1 MGPIRRQP
9 AALAAR
15 AAVLS
20 VVLVSAAAC
29 GSSPTPAKSSTG
41 KPDKVAAGVIAIV
54 DVAPIYLGKQKGF
67 FSQRNIDLTLSTS
80 QGGAAI
86 VPGVVG
92 GQFQIGFSNVTSLLL
107 AAAKGLPLKIVCN
120 GVTSTGVA
128 DKDYSGV
135 VVKSGS
141 PVKTAA
147 DLAGK
152 TVAVNTLKNI
162 GDTTVRASVRK
173 AGGDPKA
180 VKFVELAFP
189 DMPAA
194 LQAGRV
200 DAIWEVE
207 PFLTAA
213 TAAGGRMVAA
223 NYVDAA
229 PNLTVATYFTSV
241 ALTKSN
247 PDLVKRFTEA
257 MNESLTY
264 ADAHPDEVRQV
275 LATYTQIAVDVA
287 AKIVLPKWPTDI
299 NRPSV
304 QALADLA
311 VGDGLLTKAPDL
323 NALLP

>member
-1 MGPIRRQP
+1 MRRQL
-9 AALAAR
+9 AALIAR
-15 AAVLS
+15 AGLASAL
-20 VVLVSAAAC
+20 LVALAAC
-29 GSSPTPAKSSTG
+29 GSSGTSPKPSAG
-41 KPDKVAAGVIAIV
+41 QPDKVAAGVIAIV
-54 DVAPIYLGKQKGF
+54 DVAPVYLGKQKGF
-67 FSQRNIDLTLSTS
+67 FSQRHIDLSLSTS

-86 VPGVVG
+86 VPGVLS

-107 AAAKGLPLKIVCN
+107 ASAKGLPIKMVCN
-120 GVTSTGVA
+120 GVASTGVPG
-128 DKDYSGV
+128 KDYGGV
-135 VVKSGS
+135 VVKAGS
-141 PVKTAA
+141 PVHTAA

-200 DAIWEVE
+200 DAIWVVE

-213 TAAGGRMVAA
+213 TAAGGRVVAN

-229 PNLTVATYFTSV
+229 PDLTVATYFTSV

-247 PDLVKRFTEA
+247 PDLVKRFADA
-257 MNESLTY
+257 MTESLRY

-275 LATYTQIAVDVA
+275 LGTYTQISADVSG
-287 AKIVLPKWPTDI
+287 KIALPKWPTDI
-299 NRPSV
+299 NRQSV
-304 QALADLA
+304 QTLADLA
-311 VGDGLLTKAPDL
+311 VGDGLIDKAPDL

>member
-1 MGPIRRQP
+1 MRRQL
-9 AALAAR
+9 AAL
-15 AAVLS
+15 
-20 VVLVSAAAC
+20 VSFSLTLTGAAAC
-29 GSSPTPAKSSTG
+29 GSSGTPSKPSPG
-41 KPDKVAAGVIAIV
+41 QPDKVAAAVIAIV
-54 DVAPIYLGKQKGF
+54 DVAPVYLGKQKGF
-67 FSQRNIDLTLSTS
+67 FSQRNIDLSLSTS

-86 VPGVVG
+86 VPAVLN
-92 GQFQIGFSNVTSLLL
+92 GQVQIGFSNVTSLLL
-107 AAAKGLPLKIVCN
+107 AASKGLPVKMVCN
-120 GVTSTGVA
+120 GVASTGVP

-135 VVKSGS
+135 VVKAGS
-141 PVKTAA
+141 PVRTAA

-200 DAIWEVE
+200 DAIWVVE

-213 TAAGGRMVAA
+213 KAGGGRVVAA
-223 NYVDAA
+223 NYVDTA
-229 PNLTVATYFTSV
+229 PNLTVATYFTS
-241 ALTKSN
+241 AQLAKSN

-257 MNESLTY
+257 MTESLRY

-275 LATYTQIAVDVA
+275 LGTYTQIAADVA
-287 AKIVLPKWPTDI
+287 AKLTLPKWPTDI
-299 NRPSV
+299 NRQSV
-304 QALADLA
+304 QTLADLA
-311 VGDGLLTKAPDL
+311 VGDGLMDRAPDL
-323 NALLP
+323 SALLP

>member
-1 MGPIRRQP
+1 MRRHP
-9 AALAAR
+9 AALA
-15 AAVLS
+15 
-20 VVLVSAAAC
+20 VLVGATLASAAG
-29 GSSPTPAKSSTG
+29 GSSTPAKPAPG
-41 KPDKVAAGVIAIV
+41 QPDRVAAGVIAIV

-67 FSQRNIDLTLSTS
+67 FSQRNIDLSLSTS

-86 VPGVVG
+86 VPGVLNK
-92 GQFQIGFSNVTSLLL
+92 QFQIGFSNVTSLLI
-107 AAAKGLPLKIVCN
+107 AASKGFPVKVVCN
-120 GVTSTGVA
+120 GVASTGDA
-128 DKDYSGV
+128 KAYSGV
-135 VVKSGS
+135 VVRADS
-141 PVKTAA
+141 PVRSAA

-200 DAIWEVE
+200 DAIWVVE

-213 TAAGGRMVAA
+213 TAAGGRVVAA

-241 ALTKSN
+241 ALTKTN

-257 MNESLTY
+257 MTESLKY

-275 LATYTQIAVDVA
+275 LGTYTQIAPDVA
-287 AKIVLPKWPTDI
+287 AKIALPKWPARI
-299 NRPSV
+299 HP
-304 QALADLA
+304 QALQTLADLA
-311 VGDGLLTKAPDL
+311 VGDGLMTKAPDVG
-323 NALLP
+323 ALLP

>member
-1 MGPIRRQP
+1 
-9 AALAAR
+9 
-15 AAVLS
+15 
-20 VVLVSAAAC
+20 
-29 GSSPTPAKSSTG
+29 
-41 KPDKVAAGVIAIV
+41 VAA
-54 DVAPIYLGKQKGF
+54 
-67 FSQRNIDLTLSTS
+67 S
-80 QGGAAI
+80 
-86 VPGVVG
+86 
-92 GQFQIGFSNVTSLLL
+92 
-107 AAAKGLPLKIVCN
+107 KGLPIKVVCN
-120 GVTSTGVA
+120 GVASTGDA
-128 DKDYSGV
+128 KDYSGV
-135 VVKSGS
+135 VVKAGS
-141 PVKTAA
+141 PIHSAA
-147 DLAGK
+147 DLAGR

-200 DAIWEVE
+200 DAIWVVE

-213 TAAGGRMVAA
+213 TAAGGRVVAA

-257 MNESLTY
+257 MNESLRY

-275 LATYTQIAVDVA
+275 LGTYTQIAADVA
-287 AKIVLPKWPTDI
+287 AKIALPKWPTDI
-299 NRPSV
+299 NRQSV
-304 QALADLA
+304 QTLADLA
-311 VGDGLLTKAPDL
+311 VGDGLMTKAPDVG
-323 NALLP
+323 ALLP

>member
-1 MGPIRRQP
+1 MRRQP
-9 AALAAR
+9 AALAVLLG
-15 AAVLS
+15 AA
-20 VVLVSAAAC
+20 LVSAAC
-29 GSSPTPAKSSTG
+29 GSSPTPAKPAPG
-41 KPDKVAAGVIAIV
+41 QPDKVAAGVIAIV

-67 FSQRNIDLTLSTS
+67 FSQRNIDLSLSTS

-86 VPGVVG
+86 VPGVVS
-92 GQFQIGFSNVTSLLL
+92 GQFQIGFSNVTSLLV
-107 AAAKGLPLKIVCN
+107 AASKGLPIKVVCN
-120 GVTSTGVA
+120 GVASTGDA
-128 DKDYSGV
+128 KDYSGV
-135 VVKSGS
+135 VVKAGS
-141 PVKTAA
+141 PIQTAA
-147 DLAGK
+147 DLAGR

-173 AGGDPKA
+173 AGGDPKG

-200 DAIWEVE
+200 DAIWVVE

-213 TAAGGRMVAA
+213 TAAGGRVVAA

-257 MNESLTY
+257 MTESLKY

-275 LATYTQIAVDVA
+275 LATYTQIAPDA
-287 AKIVLPKWPTDI
+287 AGKIALPKWPTDI
-299 NRPSV
+299 NRQSV
-304 QALADLA
+304 QTLADLA
-311 VGDGLLTKAPDL
+311 VGDGLMAKAPDL
-323 NALLP
+323 GALLP

>member
-1 MGPIRRQP
+1 MRRQP
-9 AALAAR
+9 AALAVLL
-15 AAVLS
+15 AAALAS
-20 VVLVSAAAC
+20 AAC
-29 GSSPTPAKSSTG
+29 GSSPAPAKPSPG
-41 KPDKVAAGVIAIV
+41 QPDKVAAGVIAIV

-67 FSQRNIDLTLSTS
+67 FRQRNIDLTLSTS

-86 VPGVVG
+86 VPGVVS
-92 GQFQIGFSNVTSLLL
+92 GQFQIGFSNVTSLLV
-107 AAAKGLPLKIVCN
+107 AASKGLPLKVVCN
-120 GVTSTGVA
+120 GVTSTGDA
-128 DKDYSGV
+128 AKDYSGV
-135 VVKSGS
+135 VVKAGS
-141 PVKTAA
+141 PIRSAA
-147 DLAGK
+147 DLAGR

-200 DAIWEVE
+200 DAIWVVE

-213 TAAGGRMVAA
+213 TAAGGRVVAA

-241 ALTKSN
+241 ALTKTN

-257 MNESLTY
+257 MTESLKY

-275 LATYTQIAVDVA
+275 LGTYTQIAPDVA
-287 AKIVLPKWPTDI
+287 AKIALPKWPADI
-299 NRPSV
+299 NRQSV
-304 QALADLA
+304 RTLADLA
-311 VGDGLLTKAPDL
+311 VGDGLMTKAPDL
-323 NALLP
+323 GALLP

>member
-1 MGPIRRQP
+1 MRRQSAAP
-9 AALAAR
+9 AVLLAAALA
-15 AAVLS
+15 S
-20 VVLVSAAAC
+20 AAC
-29 GSSPTPAKSSTG
+29 GSSPAPAGPSAG
-41 KPDKVAAGVIAIV
+41 QPDKVAAGVIAIV
-54 DVAPIYLGKQKGF
+54 DVAPIYLGKQKSF
-67 FSQRNIDLTLSTS
+67 FSQRGIDLSLSTS

-86 VPGVVG
+86 VPGVVS
-92 GQFQIGFSNVTSLLL
+92 GQFQIGFSNVTSLLV
-107 AAAKGLPLKIVCN
+107 AASKGLPLKVVCN
-120 GVTSTGVA
+120 GVASTGDA
-128 DKDYSGV
+128 AKDYSGV
-135 VVKSGS
+135 VVKAGS
-141 PVKTAA
+141 PIRSAA
-147 DLAGK
+147 DLAGR

-200 DAIWEVE
+200 DAIWVVE

-229 PNLTVATYFTSV
+229 PNLTVATYFTSM
-241 ALTKSN
+241 ALTKTK

-257 MNESLTY
+257 MTESLKY

-275 LATYTQIAVDVA
+275 LGSYTQISTDVA
-287 AKIVLPKWPTDI
+287 AKIALPKWPTDI
-299 NRPSV
+299 NRQSV
-304 QALADLA
+304 QTLADLA
-311 VGDGLLTKAPDL
+311 VGDGLMTKAPDL
-323 NALLP
+323 GALLP